1 MGHRYYTDEN
11 IKEIL
16 RIKDLREKGYQL
28 KAIRMYLKKEKRNEE
43 KEQEARKNHV
53 DIDGFVTLTS
63 SKDLGLGEDLD
74 AEPVADAASDPI
86 HPVSRREDSQVSAEA
101 QQQARI
107 KIEQFQKLMTEIV
120 ANAMR
125 ENNDALTTHVEER
138 ILKEMNYLMQEHYQ
152 LEEDHYRKLDEVIRS
167 SLKRKRNRGV
177 KWLLPTK
184 KSEK

>member
-1 MGHRYYTDEN
+1 M
-11 IKEIL
+11 
-16 RIKDLREKGYQL
+16 
-28 KAIRMYLKKEKRNEE
+28 
-43 KEQEARKNHV
+43 
-53 DIDGFVTLTS
+53 
-63 SKDLGLGEDLD
+63 D

-125 ENNDALTTHVEER
+125 ENNEALTTHVEER

>member
-1 MGHRYYTDEN
+1 M
-11 IKEIL
+11 
-16 RIKDLREKGYQL
+16 
-28 KAIRMYLKKEKRNEE
+28 
-43 KEQEARKNHV
+43 
-53 DIDGFVTLTS
+53 
-63 SKDLGLGEDLD
+63 D

-107 KIEQFQKLMTEIV
+107 KIEQFQKLMTKIV

-152 LEEDHYRKLDEVIRS
+152 LEEDHYKKLDEAIRS
-167 SLKRKRNRGV
+167 SLKRKRSRGV

>member
-1 MGHRYYTDEN
+1 MSRSGGLIIQIDKSGRDTGNRSLLLGCLLDLVDGIHN
-11 IKEIL
+11 
-16 RIKDLREKGYQL
+16 DLREKGYQL

-63 SKDLGLGEDLD
+63 SKDLGLGEDMD

-107 KIEQFQKLMTEIV
+107 K
-120 ANAMR
+120 N
-125 ENNDALTTHVEER
+125 
-138 ILKEMNYLMQEHYQ
+138 KEDK
-152 LEEDHYRKLDEVIRS
+152 DH
-167 SLKRKRNRGV
+167 G
-177 KWLLPTK
+177 
-184 KSEK
+184 